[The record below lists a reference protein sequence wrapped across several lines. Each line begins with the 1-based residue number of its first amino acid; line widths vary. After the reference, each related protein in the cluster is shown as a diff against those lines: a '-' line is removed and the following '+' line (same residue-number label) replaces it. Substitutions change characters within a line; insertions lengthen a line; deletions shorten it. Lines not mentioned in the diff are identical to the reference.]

1 MLGCKIQGYVRSC
14 SPTVGGASRLF
25 VADAN
30 DYDFTSGATDAS
42 GNPSGYSAVELRSG
56 ATVAGSGATGTA
68 ALTADAVSAVT
79 VGAGGSGYTTAP
91 SVVFTGGGGTGATAT
106 ATVSAGVVTA
116 VTIGSGGTGYT
127 TAPTVSF
134 VSSGTANLFE
144 IDSLEDTINVSM
156 SQANADGSSS
166 AWDYAIICNM
176 AQFSQQMTNFNSKI
190 DAAAACCQMLF
201 VWQQNDG
208 KIFVAGEKYVDSL
221 LIPKFKLRQDGSKI
235 DIGKKFTDFNGQN
248 LSIKGSY
255 SRPAFEFSGGIDALQ
270 TFIAQ

>member
-1 MLGCKIQGYVRSC
+1 MLGCSIQGYIRSC
-14 SPTVGGASRLF
+14 SPTVGGASLLL
-25 VADAN
+25 VGDAN
-30 DYDFTSGATDAS
+30 DYDFTSGAADAS
-42 GNPSGYSAVELRSG
+42 GNATGYSAIELRAGASTGGTG
-56 ATVAGSGATGTA
+56 ATATA
-68 ALTADAVSAVT
+68 ALTSAAVSAVT
-79 VGAGGSGYTTAP
+79 IGSGGTGYTTAP
-91 SVVFTGGGGTGATAT
+91 TVVFTGGGGTGATGT
-106 ATVSAGVVTA
+106 ATVSGGAVTA

-127 TAPTVSF
+127 TAPTVTF
-134 VSSGTANLFE
+134 VSTGSAYLFQ

-176 AQFSQQMTNFNSKI
+176 AQFSQQMTNFNTKI
-190 DAAAACCQMLF
+190 DAAAACCQMVF

-208 KIFVAGEKYVDSL
+208 KIFVAGEKYVDGN

-255 SRPAFEFSGGIDALQ
+255 SRPAFEFTGGIESLQ
-270 TFIAQ
+270 AFIV

>member
-1 MLGCKIQGYVRSC
+1 MLGCKVKGYKRSC

-25 VADAN
+25 VSDAN
-30 DYDFTSGATDAS
+30 DFDFTSGALDAN
-42 GNPSGYSAVELRSG
+42 GDPTGYAAIELRAG
-56 ATVAGSGATGTA
+56 ASTGGSGATATST
-68 ALTADAVSAVT
+68 LTSAAVSGVT
-79 VGAGGSGYTTAP
+79 ITAGGTGYTTAP
-91 SVVFTGGGGTGATAT
+91 TVVFTGGGGTGAAGT
-106 ATVSAGVVTA
+106 ATVSGGA
-116 VTIGSGGTGYT
+116 VTGVTITSGGTGYT

-134 VSSGTANLFE
+134 VSTGSANLFE
-144 IDSLEDTINVSM
+144 IESLEDTINVVM

-176 AQFSQQMTNFNSKI
+176 AQFSQNMTNFNTKI
-190 DAAAACCQMLF
+190 DAAAACCQLLF

-208 KIFVAGEKYVDSL
+208 KIFTAGEKYVDSL

-255 SRPAFEFSGGIDALQ
+255 SRPAFEFTGGMESLDS
-270 TFIAQ
+270 FIA